1 MAITKV
7 TTDVITDLA
16 VTAPKLAADSVIT
29 AKIADNAVTA
39 AKIAAGALGD
49 QVAGITSS
57 ASATTIAG
65 TLTSTG
71 TITVGDGHTMGDDGD
86 DNFVLTGS
94 AGENV
99 IIDSAVNIILDADV
113 GEVQF
118 KDAGTEIGVVSMLN
132 QNMNIESKVAD
143 KDILFKGID
152 GSSDVTALTLDMSDA
167 GKATFNSG
175 VVAGGT
181 VQAQI
186 AGFFLTENTTNAFS
200 IASNGANGF
209 LKIRDEYNSADR
221 LTILNNGNV
230 GIGTTAPGDFLHIT
244 NGDNAVDTRIRLQA
258 FGQLPIWHTYY
269 AAGTES
275 SPTAPTSGTELS
287 RFAVSTW
294 DGNDYSQSAGQIRI
308 VAEANH
314 SSNVAPAYMAF
325 DTNSTTRLAT
335 EKMRI
340 TASGN
345 LGIGTDAPHEK
356 VHVLGASGVSLL
368 MHMDADTADGTSAV
382 LFKNDSTNDDR
393 RIKAGII
400 YQRDDPGT
408 RGTGDLHLC
417 VNKVNSDTNVSVS
430 DARISIL
437 TGGEVKMPSQPCFSA
452 ALPAA
457 TTSGSMIVFGG
468 EHLDV
473 GNHYNA
479 SDGKFT
485 APVAGNY
492 YFSFWILMDPSGANH
507 YSRVLFSVN
516 GSSSTQWTDNLENAS
531 REAQGDYHS
540 VGGAAI
546 IPLAAN
552 DYVQL
557 YNSGQSPTYGTAY
570 GNWSGFLV
578 S

>member
-200 IASNGANGF
+200 IAS
-209 LKIRDEYNSADR
+209 IRI
-221 LTILNNGNV
+221 TIL
-230 GIGTTAPGDFLHIT
+230 
-244 NGDNAVDTRIRLQA
+244 
-258 FGQLPIWHTYY
+258 
-269 AAGTES
+269 
-275 SPTAPTSGTELS
+275 
-287 RFAVSTW
+287 
-294 DGNDYSQSAGQIRI
+294 
-308 VAEANH
+308 
-314 SSNVAPAYMAF
+314 
-325 DTNSTTRLAT
+325 
-335 EKMRI
+335 K
-340 TASGN
+340 
-345 LGIGTDAPHEK
+345 
-356 VHVLGASGVSLL
+356 
-368 MHMDADTADGTSAV
+368 
-382 LFKNDSTNDDR
+382 
-393 RIKAGII
+393 
-400 YQRDDPGT
+400 
-408 RGTGDLHLC
+408 
-417 VNKVNSDTNVSVS
+417 
-430 DARISIL
+430 
-437 TGGEVKMPSQPCFSA
+437 
-452 ALPAA
+452 
-457 TTSGSMIVFGG
+457 
-468 EHLDV
+468 
-473 GNHYNA
+473 
-479 SDGKFT
+479 
-485 APVAGNY
+485 
-492 YFSFWILMDPSGANH
+492 
-507 YSRVLFSVN
+507 
-516 GSSSTQWTDNLENAS
+516 
-531 REAQGDYHS
+531 
-540 VGGAAI
+540 
-546 IPLAAN
+546 
-552 DYVQL
+552 
-557 YNSGQSPTYGTAY
+557 
-570 GNWSGFLV
+570 
-578 S
+578 